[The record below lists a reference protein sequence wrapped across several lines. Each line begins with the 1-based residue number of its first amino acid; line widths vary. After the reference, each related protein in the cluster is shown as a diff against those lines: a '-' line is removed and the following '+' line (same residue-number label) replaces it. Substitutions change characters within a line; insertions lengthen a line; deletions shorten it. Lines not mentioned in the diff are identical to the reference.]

1 MHRSFVKL
9 LINCDVSFP
18 AFESKCISRVRKFSV
33 NQNLQ
38 NCRYLTN
45 LKNAQ
50 INSFRLDL
58 TSLSNCT
65 YSVENQRRYS
75 QKVDVE
81 VSCDS
86 SSKHGDTGEQSNE
99 VSDRSRPRD
108 LDNEGED
115 TDLFNSINYE
125 EITGGDSDTLNQLK
139 LIMLEVDVLR
149 QDGFRVPK
157 KLTTESW
164 KELLTLKSRNQKRKF
179 LEFLWVIEIRK
190 LNEKIKKE
198 IKKKEIGEKLD
209 ELAKER
215 ENNDHIVYG
224 FQGNTIFM
232 RVYDTT
238 INHFDNTRLIQAML
252 HGIDIVIDCGYDAN
266 MTNLENKLCAKQL
279 CFLFAENRLDRDPF
293 NIHFC
298 NVNRDGV
305 CYKHL
310 KKFIPTLD
318 DPGFPMNIS
327 EKHYTTLFPKEKLVY
342 LTPHCRTE
350 LQVFNPDDVY
360 IVGKYT

>member
-1 MHRSFVKL
+1 MHRSIVQL
-9 LINCDVSFP
+9 LIKCDGSFH
-18 AFESKCISRVRKFSV
+18 AFESKYISRVRKFSV
-33 NQNLQ
+33 NQNLE

-45 LKNAQ
+45 LKNCH
-50 INSFRLDL
+50 INSFRLGL
-58 TSLSNCT
+58 KSSYSCASSL
-65 YSVENQRRYS
+65 ENHRRYS
-75 QKVDVE
+75 QKVDVD

-86 SSKHGDTGEQSNE
+86 NSKHDHTGEQSNA

-108 LDNEGED
+108 LDDED
-115 TDLFNSINYE
+115 EATDLFNSINYE

-157 KLTTESW
+157 KLKTESW
-164 KELLTLKSRNQKRKF
+164 KELLTLKSRNQKRKL
-179 LEFLWVIEIRK
+179 LEFLWVVEVRK
-190 LNEKIKKE
+190 LNEKRKKE
-198 IKKKEIGEKLD
+198 IRKREVGEKLD

-215 ENNDHIVYG
+215 EMNDHIIYG

-238 INHFDNTRLIQAML
+238 INSFDNYRLIQAML
-252 HGIDIVIDCGYDAN
+252 HGIDFVIDCGYDGN
-266 MTNLENKLCAKQL
+266 MTNVENKLCAKQL
-279 CFLFAENRLDRDPF
+279 CFLFAENRLNRDPF

-298 NVNRDGV
+298 NVNRDSV

-318 DPGFPMNIS
+318 DPGFPMNMS
-327 EKHYTTLFPKEKLVY
+327 ENHYTTLFPKEKLVY

-350 LQVFNPDDVY
+350 LTAFNPDDVY
-360 IVGKYT
+360 IVGK